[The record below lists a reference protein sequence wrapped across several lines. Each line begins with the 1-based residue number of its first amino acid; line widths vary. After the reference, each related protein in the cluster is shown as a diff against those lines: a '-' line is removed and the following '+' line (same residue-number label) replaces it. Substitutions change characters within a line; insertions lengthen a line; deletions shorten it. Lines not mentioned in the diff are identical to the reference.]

1 MILKTKPQIF
11 YYENKNEMSLV
22 VFDKVANEVFSDTKK
37 FFENKDNLIES
48 KIDFLEKSIFKVEKK
63 FNIFVNTINLII
75 DKEYFT
81 EINISTKNYK
91 NHEIISK
98 ENVEYLLSD
107 LKRYVHENNQ
117 NSILTFIKI
126 NNFKVKGNIFEN
138 FSLIPI
144 TRDYSIEVKF
154 KFLLKQINQKL
165 KTKFS
170 NIEIDI
176 NKIYSSDMLDLSSA
190 NSAYDICISAANH
203 YFFSEDLLEVSL
215 VKEVER
221 KKGFFE
227 RFFEFFD

>member
-1 MILKTKPQIF
+1 M
-11 YYENKNEMSLV
+11 
-22 VFDKVANEVFSDTKK
+22 
-37 FFENKDNLIES
+37 
-48 KIDFLEKSIFKVEKK
+48 
-63 FNIFVNTINLII
+63 II

-117 NSILTFIKI
+117 NSNLTFIKI
-126 NNFKVKGNIFEN
+126 NNFKVKGDIFEN

-176 NKIYSSDMLDLSSA
+176 NRLIFQT
-190 NSAYDICISAANH
+190 C
-203 YFFSEDLLEVSL
+203 
-215 VKEVER
+215 
-221 KKGFFE
+221 
-227 RFFEFFD
+227 